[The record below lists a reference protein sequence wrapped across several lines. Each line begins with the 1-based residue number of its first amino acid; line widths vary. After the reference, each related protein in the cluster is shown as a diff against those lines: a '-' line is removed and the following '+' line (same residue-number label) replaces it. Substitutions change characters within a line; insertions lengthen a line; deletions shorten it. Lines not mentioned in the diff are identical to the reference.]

1 MTVNVKIIYILYI
14 YIYICTTES
23 FVVHLKLTQQC
34 KSTIFLFK
42 KMFLAVQ

>member
-1 MTVNVKIIYILYI
+1 MTVNAKIIHILYI
-14 YIYICTTES
+14 YICTIES

-34 KSTIFLFK
+34 KSTIFLFL